1 MRNVHIPHFGST
13 FHILL
18 VFATASVASQT
29 NAFAQD
35 LRHDWVLDGSVI
47 GGGVAAAIGLELAK
61 PVAAKECRWCA
72 ANSVD
77 ERVRDAL
84 VWSGHQ
90 AAATTSDIL
99 LAGGVPALAFGVDAT
114 LALHDGRWGG
124 VGVDALIIA
133 EAGVLAIDATQI
145 AKLVFAR
152 QRPCAHFPEDG
163 ARRCNGHAT
172 TDDNVSFFSG
182 HSSTTT
188 ALAVA
193 TGTVAQ
199 MRGYR
204 WAPLAW
210 ATLTPVALGTAYLR
224 IAADEHWFTDVLV
237 GVLVGAG
244 IGAGVPYLFHRPEAG
259 AAQQATGST
268 SAMLVPVAVGGM
280 W

>member
-1 MRNVHIPHFGST
+1 MTNFVLFS
-13 FHILL
+13 L
-18 VFATASVASQT
+18 FAVAVLAT
-29 NAFAQD
+29 PRDALAQD
-35 LRHDWVLDGSVI
+35 LRHDWALDGSVI
-47 GGGVAAAIGLELAK
+47 GAGVAAAIGLELAK
-61 PVAAKECRWCA
+61 PAVAKECRWCA

-77 ERVRDAL
+77 EGVRDAL
-84 VWSGHQ
+84 VWSNHQ

-99 LAGGVPALAFGVDAT
+99 LAGAVPALAFGVDAA
-114 LALHDGRWGG
+114 LALRDDRWGG
-124 VGVDALIIA
+124 VGVDVLVIA

-152 QRPCAHFPEDG
+152 QRPCAHSPEDSPG
-163 ARRCNGHAT
+163 RCNGHST
-172 TDDNVSFFSG
+172 SDDNVSFFSG
-182 HSSTTT
+182 HSSATT

-204 WAPLAW
+204 WAPVAW
-210 ATLTPVALGTAYLR
+210 ATLTPLALGTGYLR

-244 IGAGVPYLFHRPEAG
+244 IGAGVPYLFHRPESGG
-259 AAQQATGST
+259 ASQPTGSA
-268 SAMLVPVAVGGM
+268 SAMLVPVMMGGR